1 MKNPPVLIC
10 NTTQPPISRENLD
23 AKQDKQIRIVSVNN
37 TQISSDKHIYNSHKV
52 EIENFL
58 LFPQKTLKKC

>member
-10 NTTQPPISRENLD
+10 NTTKQQPSRENLD
-23 AKQDKQIRIVSVNN
+23 AKQDNQIRVVSVNN
-37 TQISSDKHIYNSHKV
+37 SSNKHIYNSHKV
-52 EIENFL
+52 VIENFL